1 MNARRFA
8 PALLALVLPFAAA
21 ACGGGDEKTVDLP
34 GGGQVNAS
42 PSGGGI
48 TVEGPS
54 GGQVNIG
61 TGDYPEGWPS
71 DFPVPEGATPAYS
84 IGAEGS
90 VMVWFSTDQSTEEV
104 KSYFQDALPSAGYTI
119 DSQADLSDTSG
130 TYSVLSIT
138 GNGWTGGIY
147 IGSGA
152 AAAAAAGF
160 GGDFDFFVSLSPQ
173 S

>member
-1 MNARRFA
+1 MIVRRFV
-8 PALLALVLPFAAA
+8 PSLLLLALPLAAV
-21 ACGGGDEKTVDLP
+21 ACGGGDEKTVELP
-34 GGGQVNAS
+34 GGGQVNVS

-61 TGDYPEGWPS
+61 TGNYPDAWPS

-84 IGAEGS
+84 IGAADS
-90 VMVWFSTDQSTEEV
+90 VSVWFASDQSTDEI
-104 KSYFQDALPSAGYTI
+104 KSFYQDALPAAGYSI

-130 TYSVLSIT
+130 SYSVFSIT

-147 IGSGA
+147 IGAGA
-152 AAAAAAGF
+152 GAVAAGF
-160 GGDFDFFVSLSPQ
+160 GGDFDFFVSLSPA